1 MRIACWMKRSSKSS
15 PMAIEQAFR
24 FSAVLLA
31 ASAFAGLVLAHA
43 VPLWLAILT
52 GIILSLTLLQA
63 AGVATYRDAVAE
75 MRLPPVIW
83 SLLLIT
89 ALIGFVLDLF
99 FLSRELLPAG
109 IHFLVIL
116 LTVKLV
122 SLRERRDFRHL
133 YAISLMAI
141 LASAALTTDVWYV
154 PIFLLYLLAAVWT
167 LLLYHLT
174 DNARQATTAN
184 NTDTALMPIH
194 RITSRFFWFTNGMAL
209 LTFGLTLLIFFIM
222 PRVTTGWVHKSQ
234 SAGLRTTGFSERV
247 DLGTIGSIKQD
258 PSIVMRVELPDH
270 PTDRRE
276 PLYLR
281 GTAYNYYDGRAWNAS
296 LAYRRPLTV
305 TAEGT
310 FVVRSGGTRP
320 TGYPPFLLRQDIL
333 LESLDTSILF
343 AAPTAES
350 ISGEFPAVQ
359 ADTMGGLHLPFP
371 STSRIR
377 YSVTSQARQM
387 MPDEQSAPKLDYPEA
402 ILRHF
407 LQVPRVSDQVADLA
421 QNVAGKAETPYGKVL
436 AIQQHLTQSYRYSL
450 DVETSTV
457 EHPLEDF
464 LFIRKTGYCEHYA
477 TAMVILLRIVGIPA
491 RLVTGFLAMEWNEFG
506 GYYTVRQQDAHAWVE
521 VFFPRSGWITMDPTP
536 TVGTSAPGSRWEVLH
551 RLIETS
557 RLHWDRLFVR
567 YSAAD
572 QVALVHGIRQGGDIL
587 RDHLGSLF
595 SNLLSPLA
603 HLVATLTPNLRSS
616 HQGILEFLGVVALL
630 SLVLL
635 AAKMWR
641 NSQWGTATRNG
652 NARRYQAIVRLY
664 VQMIRL
670 AEREGISR
678 TASITP
684 TEFVQQVHH
693 RCASAGPVVA
703 GFIEL
708 YCRARFSRHS
718 LTPQE
723 FARAIEYANRVRR
736 ILRMS

>member
-1 MRIACWMKRSSKSS
+1 
-15 PMAIEQAFR
+15 MAIEQAFR
-24 FSAVLLA
+24 FSVVLLT
-31 ASAFAGLVLAHA
+31 ASAFTGLVLAHA

-63 AGVATYRDAVAE
+63 VGVTTYRDVAAE
-75 MRLPPVIW
+75 LRLPPMIW

-89 ALIGFVLDLF
+89 ALSAFVLDLF

-141 LASAALTTDVWYV
+141 LASAALTTDVWYMPV
-154 PIFLLYLLAAVWT
+154 FLLYLLAAVWT

-174 DNARQATTAN
+174 DHAHQAIASDKS
-184 NTDTALMPIH
+184 DTALTPIH
-194 RITSRFFWFTNGMAL
+194 RVTSRFFWFTNGMAL

-222 PRVTTGWVHKSQ
+222 PRVTTGWMHKSQ

-270 PTDRRE
+270 PTGRRE

-296 LAYRRPLTV
+296 LADRRPLTA
-305 TAEGT
+305 TSEGT
-310 FVVRSGGTRP
+310 FVVRSGGARP
-320 TGYPPFLLRQDIL
+320 TGYPLFPLRQDIL
-333 LESLDTSILF
+333 LESLDTSVLF

-387 MPDEQSAPKLDYPEA
+387 LPDEQSALLLDYPEA

-407 LQVPRVSDQVADLA
+407 LQVPHVSDQLTELA
-421 QNVAGKAETPYGKVL
+421 QNVAGKATSPYAKML

-450 DVETSTV
+450 DVETSTI

-464 LFIRKTGYCEHYA
+464 LFVRKTGYCEHYA

-491 RLVTGFLAMEWNEFG
+491 RLVTGFLATEWNEFG

-521 VFFPRSGWITMDPTP
+521 VFFPRSGWITVDPTP
-536 TVGTSAPGSRWEVLH
+536 TVGISTPGSRWEILH

-572 QVALVHGIRQGGDIL
+572 QVALVHGIQQGGDIL

-595 SNLLSPLA
+595 SNFLSPLT
-603 HLVATLTPNLRSS
+603 HLLAALTPNLRPY
-616 HQGILEFLGVVALL
+616 HQGILGFLSVVALL
-630 SLVLL
+630 GLLLL
-635 AAKMWR
+635 AAMTWR
-641 NSQWGTATRNG
+641 NPHRIRANRDG
-652 NARRYQAIVRLY
+652 NARRYHAMVRLY

-670 AEREGISR
+670 AERKGISK
-678 TASITP
+678 TASGTP

-693 RCASAGPVVA
+693 LCAPAGPAAA
-703 GFIEL
+703 GFMEL
-708 YCRARFSRHS
+708 YSRARFSRHS

-723 FARAIEYANRVRR
+723 FTRATEYADRFRR
-736 ILRMS
+736 ILRMR